1 VPASDSLDKYFGGA
15 KGAAA
20 KAKANMQATY
30 GRADG
35 EHVFHATVAKR
46 KRKASQARKRKWF
59 G

>member
-1 VPASDSLDKYFGGA
+1 MPVNQYDKYFGGA

-35 EHVFHATVAKR
+35 DHVFHATIAKR